1 MARKRHRRNDGFYDA
16 FIQPSVRHAIGQYV
30 QNNSGYERVAD
41 DLELTEIY
49 KNALARRIVTAPIDD
64 SVKNWLKIKGDV
76 DDKILQ
82 YMETINVEGAF
93 AEAGYWDRL
102 YGRSC
107 IFVMADDGGKADDP
121 VNLNKLESIKGLVV
135 YDKRSIV
142 EDQSGMLLN
151 DDPNDGNFGKTEY
164 YTIIPPNGQ
173 QMTVHHSR
181 LLMFDGEILPKYERI
196 QNNGAGLSCLNGVIK
211 AIRRNDTAH
220 ARALD
225 IIERI
230 SQAVMKLDGMRD
242 LLQSEEGTE
251 QVKRRLDL
259 IDMARNLLNTIAI
272 DTGDDFSIHNM
283 SVAGVR
289 ELIQEFQQEIS
300 GMTNIPVTILFGR
313 SPAGMNSTGAA
324 DFENYYNLVRRYQR
338 TKQKPALE
346 KLIKLIQHCKSGPT
360 KGKEY
365 EDWQI
370 EFQPLQQMSEK
381 EQADLE
387 AAKAG
392 ANKTKVDVVQALVQ
406 GQLMTPEEARSYL
419 FKETKIVPNEKL
431 PEQKKVDDTQQK
443 TLTKQ

>member
-1 MARKRHRRNDGFYDA
+1 MAKRRRNDGFYDA
-16 FIQPSVRHAIGQYV
+16 FIQPSVKHAIGQYI
-30 QNNSGYERVAD
+30 QNNSGYERMAD
-41 DLELTEIY
+41 DWELTEIY

-64 SVKNWLKIKGDV
+64 SVKNWLKIKGDT

-82 YMETINVEGAF
+82 YMETLNVEGAF
-93 AEAGYWDRL
+93 VEAGYWDRL

-107 IFVMADDGGKADDP
+107 IFIMADDGGKADEP
-121 VNLNKLESIKGLVV
+121 INLNKLDSIKGFVV
-135 YDKRSIV
+135 YDKRCII
-142 EDQSGMLLN
+142 EDQTGFLIN
-151 DDPNDGNFGKTEY
+151 DDPNDSNFGKTEY
-164 YTIIPPNGQ
+164 YTITPLNGQ
-173 QMTVHHSR
+173 QFTVHHSR
-181 LLMFDGEILPKYERI
+181 VLMFDGEILPRQERI
-196 QNNGAGLSCLNGVIK
+196 QNNGAGLSCLNGIIK

-230 SQAVMKLDGMRD
+230 SQAVMKLRGMSE
-242 LLQSEEGTE
+242 LLQSEEGTN

-272 DTGDDFSIHNM
+272 DTDDDFAIHNM

-289 ELIQEFQQEIS
+289 EIIQEFQQELS
-300 GMTNIPVTILFGR
+300 GMTSIPVTILFGR
-313 SPAGMNSTGAA
+313 SPAGMNATGSA

-346 KLIKLIQHCKSGPT
+346 KLIKLIQHCKNGPT
-360 KGKEY
+360 KGKEL

-370 EFQPLQQMSEK
+370 EFEPLKQMSEK

-419 FKETKIVPNEKL
+419 FKETEIVPNEKL
-431 PEQKKVDDTQQK
+431 PEQKKEEQQQGN

>member
-1 MARKRHRRNDGFYDA
+1 MAKRRRNDGFYDA
-16 FIQPSVRHAIGQYV
+16 FIQPSVKHAIGQYI
-30 QNNSGYERVAD
+30 QNNSGYERMAD
-41 DLELTEIY
+41 DWELTEIY

-64 SVKNWLKIKGDV
+64 SVKNGLKIKGDT

-93 AEAGYWDRL
+93 VEAGYWDRL

-107 IFVMADDGGKADDP
+107 IFIMADDGGKADEP
-121 VNLNKLESIKGLVV
+121 INLNKLDSIKGFVV
-135 YDKRSIV
+135 YDKRCII
-142 EDQSGMLLN
+142 EDQTGFLIN
-151 DDPNDGNFGKTEY
+151 DDPNDSNFGKTEY
-164 YTIIPPNGQ
+164 YTITPLNGQ
-173 QMTVHHSR
+173 QFTVHHSR
-181 LLMFDGEILPKYERI
+181 VLMFDGEILPRQERI
-196 QNNGAGLSCLNGVIK
+196 QNNGAGLSCLNGIIK

-230 SQAVMKLDGMRD
+230 SQAVMKLRGMSE
-242 LLQSEEGTE
+242 LLQSEEGTN

-272 DTGDDFSIHNM
+272 DTDDDFAIHNM

-289 ELIQEFQQEIS
+289 EIIQEFQQELS
-300 GMTNIPVTILFGR
+300 GMTSIPVTILFGR
-313 SPAGMNSTGAA
+313 SPAGMNSTGSA

-346 KLIKLIQHCKSGPT
+346 KLIKLIQHCKNGPT
-360 KGKEY
+360 KGKEL

-370 EFQPLQQMSEK
+370 EFEPLKQMSEK

-387 AAKAG
+387 AAKAS

-406 GQLMTPEEARSYL
+406 GQLMTPEEARIYL
-419 FKETKIVPNEKL
+419 FKETEIVPNEKL
-431 PEQKKVDDTQQK
+431 PEQKKEEQQQGN

>member
-1 MARKRHRRNDGFYDA
+1 MAKRRRNDGFYDA
-16 FIQPSVRHAIGQYV
+16 FIQPSVKHAIGQYV
-30 QNNSGYERVAD
+30 QNNSGYERMAD
-41 DLELTEIY
+41 DWELTEIY

-64 SVKNWLKIKGDV
+64 SVKNGLKIKGDT

-93 AEAGYWDRL
+93 VEAGYWDRL

-107 IFVMADDGGKADDP
+107 IFIMADDGGKADEP
-121 VNLNKLESIKGLVV
+121 INLNKLDSIKGFVV
-135 YDKRSIV
+135 YDKRCII
-142 EDQSGMLLN
+142 EDQTGFLIN
-151 DDPNDGNFGKTEY
+151 DDPNDSNFGKTEY
-164 YTIIPPNGQ
+164 YTITPLNGQ
-173 QMTVHHSR
+173 QFTVHHSR
-181 LLMFDGEILPKYERI
+181 VLMFDGEILPRQERI
-196 QNNGAGLSCLNGVIK
+196 QNNGAGLSCLNGIIK

-230 SQAVMKLDGMRD
+230 SQAVMKLRGMSE
-242 LLQSEEGTE
+242 LLQSEEGTN

-272 DTGDDFSIHNM
+272 DTDDDFAIHNM

-289 ELIQEFQQEIS
+289 EIIQEFQQELS
-300 GMTNIPVTILFGR
+300 GMTSIPVTILFGR
-313 SPAGMNSTGAA
+313 SPAGMNATGSA

-346 KLIKLIQHCKSGPT
+346 KLIKLIQHCKNGPT
-360 KGKEY
+360 KGKEL

-370 EFQPLQQMSEK
+370 EFEPLKQMSEK

-406 GQLMTPEEARSYL
+406 GQLMTPEEARNYL
-419 FKETKIVPNEKL
+419 FKETEIVPNEKL
-431 PEQKKVDDTQQK
+431 PEQKKEEQQQGN

>member
-1 MARKRHRRNDGFYDA
+1 MAKRRRNDGFYDA
-16 FIQPSVRHAIGQYV
+16 FIQPSVKHAIGQYV
-30 QNNSGYERVAD
+30 QNNSGYERMAD
-41 DLELTEIY
+41 DWELTEIY

-64 SVKNWLKIKGDV
+64 SVKNGLKIKGDT
-76 DDKILQ
+76 DNKILQ

-93 AEAGYWDRL
+93 VEAGYWDRL

-107 IFVMADDGGKADDP
+107 IFIMADDGGKADEP
-121 VNLNKLESIKGLVV
+121 INLNKLDSIKGFVV
-135 YDKRSIV
+135 YDKRCII
-142 EDQSGMLLN
+142 EDQTGFLIN
-151 DDPNDGNFGKTEY
+151 DDPNDSNFGKTEY
-164 YTIIPPNGQ
+164 YTITPLNGQ
-173 QMTVHHSR
+173 QFTVHHSR
-181 LLMFDGEILPKYERI
+181 VLMFDGEILPRQERI
-196 QNNGAGLSCLNGVIK
+196 QNNGAGLSCLNGIIK

-230 SQAVMKLDGMRD
+230 SQAVMKLRGMSE
-242 LLQSEEGTE
+242 LLQSEEGTN

-272 DTGDDFSIHNM
+272 DTDDDFAIHNM

-289 ELIQEFQQEIS
+289 EIIQEFQQELS
-300 GMTNIPVTILFGR
+300 GMTSIPVTILFGR
-313 SPAGMNSTGAA
+313 SPAGMNATGSA

-346 KLIKLIQHCKSGPT
+346 KLIKLIQHCKNGPT
-360 KGKEY
+360 KGKEL

-370 EFQPLQQMSEK
+370 EFEPLKQMSEK

-419 FKETKIVPNEKL
+419 FKETEIVPNEKL
-431 PEQKKVDDTQQK
+431 PEQKKEEQQQES

>member
-1 MARKRHRRNDGFYDA
+1 MAKRRRNDGFYDA
-16 FIQPSVRHAIGQYV
+16 FIQPSVKHAIGQYV
-30 QNNSGYERVAD
+30 QNNSGYERMAD
-41 DLELTEIY
+41 DWELTEIY

-64 SVKNWLKIKGDV
+64 SVKNGLKIKGDT

-93 AEAGYWDRL
+93 VEAGYWDRL

-107 IFVMADDGGKADDP
+107 IFIMADDGGKADEP
-121 VNLNKLESIKGLVV
+121 INLNKLDSIKGFVV
-135 YDKRSIV
+135 YDKRCII
-142 EDQSGMLLN
+142 EDQTGFLIN
-151 DDPNDGNFGKTEY
+151 DDPNDSNFGKTEY
-164 YTIIPPNGQ
+164 YTITPLNGQ
-173 QMTVHHSR
+173 QFTVHHSR
-181 LLMFDGEILPKYERI
+181 VLMFDGEILPRQERI
-196 QNNGAGLSCLNGVIK
+196 QNNGAGLSCLNGIIK

-230 SQAVMKLDGMRD
+230 SQAVMKLRGMSE
-242 LLQSEEGTE
+242 LLQSEEGTN

-272 DTGDDFSIHNM
+272 DTDDDFAIHNM

-289 ELIQEFQQEIS
+289 EIIQEFQQELS
-300 GMTNIPVTILFGR
+300 GMTSIPVTILFGR
-313 SPAGMNSTGAA
+313 SPAGMNATGSA

-346 KLIKLIQHCKSGPT
+346 KLIKLIQHCKNGPT
-360 KGKEY
+360 KGKEL

-370 EFQPLQQMSEK
+370 EFEPLKQMSEK

-419 FKETKIVPNEKL
+419 FKETEIVPNEKL
-431 PEQKKVDDTQQK
+431 PEQKREEQQQEN

>member
-1 MARKRHRRNDGFYDA
+1 MAKRRRNDGFYDA
-16 FIQPSVRHAIGQYV
+16 FIQPSVKHAIGQYI
-30 QNNSGYERVAD
+30 QNNSGYERMAD
-41 DLELTEIY
+41 DWELTEIY

-64 SVKNWLKIKGDV
+64 SVKNGLKIKGDT

-93 AEAGYWDRL
+93 VEAGYWDRL

-107 IFVMADDGGKADDP
+107 IFIMADDGGKADEP
-121 VNLNKLESIKGLVV
+121 INLNKLDSIKGFVV
-135 YDKRSIV
+135 YDKRCII
-142 EDQSGMLLN
+142 EDQTGFLIN
-151 DDPNDGNFGKTEY
+151 DDPNDSNFGKTEY
-164 YTIIPPNGQ
+164 YTITPLNGQ
-173 QMTVHHSR
+173 QFTVHHSR
-181 LLMFDGEILPKYERI
+181 VLMFDGEILPRQERI
-196 QNNGAGLSCLNGVIK
+196 QNNGAGLSCLNGIIK

-230 SQAVMKLDGMRD
+230 SQAVMKLRGMSE
-242 LLQSEEGTE
+242 LLQSEEGTN

-272 DTGDDFSIHNM
+272 DTDDDFAIHNM

-289 ELIQEFQQEIS
+289 EIIQEFQQELS
-300 GMTNIPVTILFGR
+300 GMTSIPVTILFGR
-313 SPAGMNSTGAA
+313 SPAGMNATGSA

-346 KLIKLIQHCKSGPT
+346 KLIKLIQHCKNGPT
-360 KGKEY
+360 KGKEL

-370 EFQPLQQMSEK
+370 EFEPLKQMSEK

-419 FKETKIVPNEKL
+419 FKETEIVPNEKL
-431 PEQKKVDDTQQK
+431 PKQKKEESTEK
-443 TLTKQ
+443 TLTKE

>member
-1 MARKRHRRNDGFYDA
+1 MAKRRRNDGFYDA
-16 FIQPSVRHAIGQYV
+16 FIQPSVKHAIGQYI
-30 QNNSGYERVAD
+30 QNNSGYERMAD
-41 DLELTEIY
+41 DWELTEIY

-64 SVKNWLKIKGDV
+64 SVKNGLKIKGDT

-93 AEAGYWDRL
+93 VEAGYWDRL

-107 IFVMADDGGKADDP
+107 IFIMADDGGKADEP
-121 VNLNKLESIKGLVV
+121 INLNKLDSIKGFVV
-135 YDKRSIV
+135 YDKRCII
-142 EDQSGMLLN
+142 EDQTGFLIN
-151 DDPNDGNFGKTEY
+151 DDPNDSNFGKTEY
-164 YTIIPPNGQ
+164 YTITPLNGQ
-173 QMTVHHSR
+173 QFTVHHSR
-181 LLMFDGEILPKYERI
+181 VLMFDGEILPRQERI
-196 QNNGAGLSCLNGVIK
+196 QNNGAGLSCLNGIIK

-230 SQAVMKLDGMRD
+230 SQAVMKLRGMSE
-242 LLQSEEGTE
+242 LLQSEEGTN

-272 DTGDDFSIHNM
+272 DTDDDFAIHNM

-289 ELIQEFQQEIS
+289 EIIQEFQQELS
-300 GMTNIPVTILFGR
+300 GMTSIPVTILFGR
-313 SPAGMNSTGAA
+313 SPAGMNATGSA

-346 KLIKLIQHCKSGPT
+346 KLIKLIQHCKNGPT
-360 KGKEY
+360 KGKEL

-370 EFQPLQQMSEK
+370 EFEPLKQMSEK

-419 FKETKIVPNEKL
+419 FKETEIVPNEKL
-431 PEQKKVDDTQQK
+431 PEQKKEEQQQGN

>member
-1 MARKRHRRNDGFYDA
+1 MAKRRRNDGFYDA
-16 FIQPSVRHAIGQYV
+16 FIQPSVKHAIGQYI
-30 QNNSGYERVAD
+30 QNNSGYERMAD
-41 DLELTEIY
+41 DWELTEIY

-64 SVKNWLKIKGDV
+64 SVKNGLKIKGDT

-93 AEAGYWDRL
+93 VEAGYWDRL

-107 IFVMADDGGKADDP
+107 IFIMADDGGKADEP
-121 VNLNKLESIKGLVV
+121 INLNKLDSIKGFVV
-135 YDKRSIV
+135 YDKRCII
-142 EDQSGMLLN
+142 EDQTGFLIN
-151 DDPNDGNFGKTEY
+151 DDPNDSNFGKTEY
-164 YTIIPPNGQ
+164 YTITPLNGQ
-173 QMTVHHSR
+173 QFTVHHSR
-181 LLMFDGEILPKYERI
+181 VLMFDGEILPRQERI
-196 QNNGAGLSCLNGVIK
+196 QNNGAGLSCLNGIIK

-230 SQAVMKLDGMRD
+230 SQAVMKLRGMSE
-242 LLQSEEGTE
+242 LLQSEEGTN

-272 DTGDDFSIHNM
+272 DTDDDFAIHNM

-289 ELIQEFQQEIS
+289 EIIQEFQQELS
-300 GMTNIPVTILFGR
+300 GMTSIPVTILFGR
-313 SPAGMNSTGAA
+313 SPAGMNATGSA

-346 KLIKLIQHCKSGPT
+346 KLIKLIQHCKNGPT
-360 KGKEY
+360 KGKEL

-370 EFQPLQQMSEK
+370 EFEPLKQMSEK

-419 FKETKIVPNEKL
+419 FKETEIVPNDKL
-431 PEQKKVDDTQQK
+431 PEQKKEEQQQGN

>member
-1 MARKRHRRNDGFYDA
+1 MAKRRRNDGFYDA
-16 FIQPSVRHAIGQYV
+16 FIQPSVKHAIGQYV
-30 QNNSGYERVAD
+30 QNNSGYERMAD
-41 DLELTEIY
+41 DWELTEIY

-64 SVKNWLKIKGDV
+64 SVKNGLKIKGDT
-76 DDKILQ
+76 DNKILQ

-93 AEAGYWDRL
+93 VEAGYWDRL

-107 IFVMADDGGKADDP
+107 IFIMADDGGKADEP
-121 VNLNKLESIKGLVV
+121 INLNKLDSIKGFVV
-135 YDKRSIV
+135 YDKRCII
-142 EDQSGMLLN
+142 EDQTGFLIN
-151 DDPNDGNFGKTEY
+151 DDPNDSNFGKTEY
-164 YTIIPPNGQ
+164 YTITPLNGQ
-173 QMTVHHSR
+173 QFTVHHSR
-181 LLMFDGEILPKYERI
+181 VLMFDGEILPRQERI
-196 QNNGAGLSCLNGVIK
+196 QNNGAGLSCLNGIIK

-230 SQAVMKLDGMRD
+230 SQAVMKLRGMSE
-242 LLQSEEGTE
+242 LLQSEEGTN

-272 DTGDDFSIHNM
+272 DTDDDFAIHNM

-289 ELIQEFQQEIS
+289 EIIQEFQQELS
-300 GMTNIPVTILFGR
+300 GMTSIPVTILFGR
-313 SPAGMNSTGAA
+313 SPAGMNATGSA

-346 KLIKLIQHCKSGPT
+346 KLIKLIQHCKNGPT
-360 KGKEY
+360 KGKEL

-370 EFQPLQQMSEK
+370 EFEPLKQMSEK

-419 FKETKIVPNEKL
+419 FKETEIVPNEKL
-431 PEQKKVDDTQQK
+431 PEQKREEQQQEN

>member
-1 MARKRHRRNDGFYDA
+1 MAKRRRNDGFYDA
-16 FIQPSVRHAIGQYV
+16 FIQPSVKHAIGQYI
-30 QNNSGYERVAD
+30 QNKSGYERMAD
-41 DLELTEIY
+41 DWELTEIY

-64 SVKNWLKIKGDV
+64 SVKNWLKIKGDT

-82 YMETINVEGAF
+82 YMETLNVEGAF
-93 AEAGYWDRL
+93 VEAGYWDRL

-107 IFVMADDGGKADDP
+107 IFIMADDGGKADEP
-121 VNLNKLESIKGLVV
+121 INLNKLDSIKGFVV
-135 YDKRSIV
+135 YDKRCII
-142 EDQSGMLLN
+142 EDQTGFLIN
-151 DDPNDGNFGKTEY
+151 DDPNDSNFGKTEY
-164 YTIIPPNGQ
+164 YTITPLNGQ
-173 QMTVHHSR
+173 QFTVHHSR
-181 LLMFDGEILPKYERI
+181 VLMFDGEILPRQERI
-196 QNNGAGLSCLNGVIK
+196 QNNGAGLSCLNGIIK

-230 SQAVMKLDGMRD
+230 SQAVMKLRGMSE
-242 LLQSEEGTE
+242 LLQSEEGTN

-272 DTGDDFSIHNM
+272 DTDDDFAIHNM

-289 ELIQEFQQEIS
+289 EIIQEFQQELS
-300 GMTNIPVTILFGR
+300 GMTSIPVTILFGR
-313 SPAGMNSTGAA
+313 SPAGMNATGSA

-346 KLIKLIQHCKSGPT
+346 KLIKLIQHCKNGPT
-360 KGKEY
+360 KGKEL

-370 EFQPLQQMSEK
+370 EFEPLKQMSEK

-419 FKETKIVPNEKL
+419 FKETEIVPNEKL
-431 PEQKKVDDTQQK
+431 PEQKKEEQQQGN

>member
-1 MARKRHRRNDGFYDA
+1 MAKRRRNDGFYDA
-16 FIQPSVRHAIGQYV
+16 FIQPSVKHAIGQYI
-30 QNNSGYERVAD
+30 QNNSGYERMAD
-41 DLELTEIY
+41 DWELTEIY

-64 SVKNWLKIKGDV
+64 SVKNGLKIKGDT

-93 AEAGYWDRL
+93 VEAGYWDRL

-107 IFVMADDGGKADDP
+107 IFIMADDGGKADEP
-121 VNLNKLESIKGLVV
+121 INLNKLDSIKGFVV
-135 YDKRSIV
+135 YDKRCII
-142 EDQSGMLLN
+142 EDQTGFLIN
-151 DDPNDGNFGKTEY
+151 DDPNDSNFGKTEY
-164 YTIIPPNGQ
+164 YTITPLNGQ
-173 QMTVHHSR
+173 QFTVHHSR
-181 LLMFDGEILPKYERI
+181 VLMFDGEILPRQERI
-196 QNNGAGLSCLNGVIK
+196 QNNGAGLSCLNGIIK

-230 SQAVMKLDGMRD
+230 SQAVMKLRGMSE
-242 LLQSEEGTE
+242 LLQSEEGTN

-272 DTGDDFSIHNM
+272 DTDDDFAIHNM

-289 ELIQEFQQEIS
+289 EIIQEFQQELS
-300 GMTNIPVTILFGR
+300 GMTSIPVTILFGR

-346 KLIKLIQHCKSGPT
+346 KLIKLIQHCKNGPT
-360 KGKEY
+360 KGKEL

-370 EFQPLQQMSEK
+370 EFEPLKQMSEK

-419 FKETKIVPNEKL
+419 FKETEIVPNEKL
-431 PEQKKVDDTQQK
+431 PEQKKEEQQQEN

>member
-1 MARKRHRRNDGFYDA
+1 MAKRRRNDGFYDA
-16 FIQPSVRHAIGQYV
+16 FIQPSVKHAIGQYI
-30 QNNSGYERVAD
+30 QNNSGYERMAD
-41 DLELTEIY
+41 DWELTEIY

-64 SVKNWLKIKGDV
+64 SVKNGLKIKGDT

-93 AEAGYWDRL
+93 VEAGYWDRL

-107 IFVMADDGGKADDP
+107 IFIMADDGGKADEP
-121 VNLNKLESIKGLVV
+121 INLNKLDSIKGFVV
-135 YDKRSIV
+135 YDKRCII
-142 EDQSGMLLN
+142 EDQTGFLIN
-151 DDPNDGNFGKTEY
+151 DDPNDSNFGKTEY
-164 YTIIPPNGQ
+164 YTITPLNGQ
-173 QMTVHHSR
+173 QFTVHHSR
-181 LLMFDGEILPKYERI
+181 VLMFDGEILPRQERI
-196 QNNGAGLSCLNGVIK
+196 QNNGAGLSCLNGIIK

-230 SQAVMKLDGMRD
+230 SQAVMKLRGMSE
-242 LLQSEEGTE
+242 LLQSEEGTN

-272 DTGDDFSIHNM
+272 DTDDDFAIHNM

-289 ELIQEFQQEIS
+289 EIIQEFQQELS
-300 GMTNIPVTILFGR
+300 GMTSIPVTILFGR
-313 SPAGMNSTGAA
+313 SPAGMNATGSA

-346 KLIKLIQHCKSGPT
+346 KLIKLIQHCKNGPT
-360 KGKEY
+360 KGKEL

-370 EFQPLQQMSEK
+370 EFEPLKQMSEK
-381 EQADLE
+381 EQTDLE
-387 AAKAG
+387 AAKAS

-419 FKETKIVPNEKL
+419 FKETEIVPNEKL
-431 PEQKKVDDTQQK
+431 PEQKKEEQQQEN

>member
-1 MARKRHRRNDGFYDA
+1 MAKRRRNDGFYDA
-16 FIQPSVRHAIGQYV
+16 FIQPSVKHAIGQYV
-30 QNNSGYERVAD
+30 QNNSGYERMAD
-41 DLELTEIY
+41 DWELTNVY

-64 SVKNWLKIKGDV
+64 SVKNWLKIKGDT

-82 YMETINVEGAF
+82 WMEEIDVEGAF
-93 AEAGYWDRL
+93 VEAGYWDRL

-107 IFVMADDGGKADDP
+107 IFIMADDGGSADEP
-121 VNLNKLESIKGLVV
+121 INLNKLDSIKGLVV
-135 YDKRSIV
+135 YDKRSII
-142 EDQSGMLLN
+142 EDQSGLIIN
-151 DDPNDGNFGKTEY
+151 DDPNDSNFGKTEY
-164 YTIIPPNGQ
+164 YTISPLNGNSFV
-173 QMTVHHSR
+173 VHHSR
-181 LLMFDGEILPKYERI
+181 LLMFNGEILPKLERI
-196 QNNGAGLSCLNGVIK
+196 QNNGAGLSCLNGVLK

-230 SQAVMKLDGMRD
+230 SQAVMKLRGMSE
-242 LLQSEEGTE
+242 LLQSEEGTN

-272 DTGDDFSIHNM
+272 DTDDDFAIHNM
-283 SVAGVR
+283 SVAGVK
-289 ELIQEFQQEIS
+289 EIIEEFQQELS
-300 GMTNIPVTILFGR
+300 GMTSIPVTILFGR
-313 SPAGMNSTGAA
+313 SPAGMNATGSA

-346 KLIKLIQHCKSGPT
+346 KLIKLIQHCKNGPT
-360 KGKEY
+360 NGKEL
-365 EDWQI
+365 ENWQI
-370 EFQPLQQMSEK
+370 EFEPLKQMSEK

-406 GQLMTPEEARSYL
+406 GQLMTPEEARIYL
-419 FKETKIVPNEKL
+419 FKETEIVPNEKL
-431 PEQKKVDDTQQK
+431 PEQKKEEQQQEN

>member
-1 MARKRHRRNDGFYDA
+1 MAKRRRNDGFYDA
-16 FIQPSVRHAIGQYV
+16 FIQPSVKHAIGQYV
-30 QNNSGYERVAD
+30 QNNSGYERMAD
-41 DLELTEIY
+41 DWELTEIY

-64 SVKNWLKIKGDV
+64 SVKNGLKIKGDT

-93 AEAGYWDRL
+93 VEAGYWDRL

-107 IFVMADDGGKADDP
+107 IFIMADDGGKADEP
-121 VNLNKLESIKGLVV
+121 INLNKLDSIKGFVV
-135 YDKRSIV
+135 YDKRCII
-142 EDQSGMLLN
+142 EDQTGFLIN
-151 DDPNDGNFGKTEY
+151 DDPNDSNFGKTEY
-164 YTIIPPNGQ
+164 YTITPLNGQ
-173 QMTVHHSR
+173 QFTVHHSR
-181 LLMFDGEILPKYERI
+181 VLMFDGEILPRQERI
-196 QNNGAGLSCLNGVIK
+196 QNNGAGLSCLNGIIK

-230 SQAVMKLDGMRD
+230 SQAVMKLRGMSE
-242 LLQSEEGTE
+242 LLQSEEGTN

-272 DTGDDFSIHNM
+272 DTDDDFAIHNM

-289 ELIQEFQQEIS
+289 EIIQEFQQELS
-300 GMTNIPVTILFGR
+300 GMTSIPVTILFGR
-313 SPAGMNSTGAA
+313 SPAGMNATGSA

-346 KLIKLIQHCKSGPT
+346 KLIKLIQHCKNGPT
-360 KGKEY
+360 KGKEL

-370 EFQPLQQMSEK
+370 EFEPLKQMSEK

-387 AAKAG
+387 AAKAS

-406 GQLMTPEEARSYL
+406 GQLMTPEEARNYL
-419 FKETKIVPNEKL
+419 FKETEIVPNEKL
-431 PEQKKVDDTQQK
+431 PEQKKEEQQQGN

>member
-1 MARKRHRRNDGFYDA
+1 MAKTSRNDGFYDA
-16 FIQPSVRHAIGQYV
+16 FINPSVKHAIGQYIR
-30 QNNSGYERVAD
+30 NNSGYEQMVD
-41 DLELTEIY
+41 DYTLTNIY
-49 KNALARRIVTAPIDD
+49 RNALARRIVTAPIDD
-64 SVKNWLKIKGDV
+64 SIKNGFKIKGDT

-82 YMETINVEGAF
+82 YMETINVEGAL

-107 IFVMADDGGKADDP
+107 IFIIADDGGNADDP
-121 VNLNKLESIKGLVV
+121 INFNKLERIKRLVV
-135 YDKRSIV
+135 YDKRNII
-142 EDQSGMLLN
+142 EDMTGVFVN
-151 DDPNDGNFGKTEY
+151 DDPNDDNFGKNEY
-164 YTIIPPNGQ
+164 YGITPFNGKQ
-173 QMTVHHSR
+173 FYVHHSR
-181 LLMFDGEILPKYERI
+181 LLMFNGETLPNLERI
-196 QNNGAGLSCLNGVIK
+196 QNNGAGLPCLNGVIK
-211 AIRRNDTAH
+211 AIGRNDTAH

-230 SQAVMKLDGMRD
+230 SQAVMKLNGMSE

-272 DTGDDFSIHNM
+272 DKDDDFSIHNM

-300 GMTNIPVTILFGR
+300 GMTSIPVTILFGR
-313 SPAGMNSTGAA
+313 SPAGMNSTGSA
-324 DFENYYNLVRRYQR
+324 DFENYYNFVRRYQR

-360 KGKEY
+360 NGKEL

-370 EFQPLQQMSEK
+370 EFQPLMQMSEK
-381 EQADLE
+381 EQVELNMS
-387 AAKAG
+387 KANS
-392 ANKTKVDVVQALVQ
+392 NKVKVETVQALVQ

-419 FKETKIVPNEKL
+419 FKETEIVPNEKL
-431 PEQKKVDDTQQK
+431 PEQKKQEDATQNA
-443 TLTKQ
+443 LTNQ

>member
-1 MARKRHRRNDGFYDA
+1 MAKRRRNDGFYDA
-16 FIQPSVRHAIGQYV
+16 FIQPSVKHAIGQYI
-30 QNNSGYERVAD
+30 QNNSGYERMVD
-41 DLELTEIY
+41 DWELTEIY

-64 SVKNWLKIKGDV
+64 SVKNGLKIKGDT

-82 YMETINVEGAF
+82 YMETINAEGAF
-93 AEAGYWDRL
+93 VEAGYWDRL

-107 IFVMADDGGKADDP
+107 IFIMADDGGKADEP
-121 VNLNKLESIKGLVV
+121 INLNKLDSIKGFVV
-135 YDKRSIV
+135 YDKRCII
-142 EDQSGMLLN
+142 EDQTGFLIN
-151 DDPNDGNFGKTEY
+151 DDPNDSNFGKTEY
-164 YTIIPPNGQ
+164 YTITPLNGQ
-173 QMTVHHSR
+173 QFTVHHSR
-181 LLMFDGEILPKYERI
+181 VLMFDGEILPRQERI
-196 QNNGAGLSCLNGVIK
+196 QNNGAGLSCLNGIIK

-230 SQAVMKLDGMRD
+230 SQAVMKLRGMSE
-242 LLQSEEGTE
+242 LLQSEEGTN

-272 DTGDDFSIHNM
+272 DTDDDFAIHNM

-289 ELIQEFQQEIS
+289 EIIQEFQQELS
-300 GMTNIPVTILFGR
+300 GMTSIPVTILFGR
-313 SPAGMNSTGAA
+313 SPAGMNATGSA

-346 KLIKLIQHCKSGPT
+346 KLIKLIQHCKNGPT
-360 KGKEY
+360 KGKEL

-370 EFQPLQQMSEK
+370 EFEPLKQMSEK

-419 FKETKIVPNEKL
+419 FKETEIVPNEKL
-431 PEQKKVDDTQQK
+431 PEQKKEEQQQGN

>member
-1 MARKRHRRNDGFYDA
+1 MAKRRRNDGFYDA
-16 FIQPSVRHAIGQYV
+16 FIQPSVKHAIGQYI
-30 QNNSGYERVAD
+30 QNNSGYERMAD
-41 DLELTEIY
+41 DWELTEIY

-64 SVKNWLKIKGDV
+64 SVKNGLKIKGDT

-93 AEAGYWDRL
+93 VEAGYWDRL

-107 IFVMADDGGKADDP
+107 IFIMADDGGKADEP
-121 VNLNKLESIKGLVV
+121 INLNKLDSIKGFVV
-135 YDKRSIV
+135 YDKRCII
-142 EDQSGMLLN
+142 EDQTGFLIN
-151 DDPNDGNFGKTEY
+151 DDPNDSNFGKTEY
-164 YTIIPPNGQ
+164 YTITPLNGQ
-173 QMTVHHSR
+173 QFTVHHSR
-181 LLMFDGEILPKYERI
+181 VLMFDGEILPRQERI
-196 QNNGAGLSCLNGVIK
+196 QNNGAGLSCLNGIIK

-230 SQAVMKLDGMRD
+230 SQAVMKLRGMSE
-242 LLQSEEGTE
+242 LLQSEEGTN

-272 DTGDDFSIHNM
+272 DTDDDFAIHNM

-289 ELIQEFQQEIS
+289 EIIQEFQQELS
-300 GMTNIPVTILFGR
+300 GMTSIPVTILFGR
-313 SPAGMNSTGAA
+313 SPAGMNATGSA

-346 KLIKLIQHCKSGPT
+346 KLIKLIQHCKNGPT
-360 KGKEY
+360 KGKEL

-370 EFQPLQQMSEK
+370 EFEPLKQMSEK

-419 FKETKIVPNEKL
+419 FKETEIVPNEKL
-431 PEQKKVDDTQQK
+431 PEQKKEEQQQEN

>member
-1 MARKRHRRNDGFYDA
+1 MAKRRRNDGFYDA
-16 FIQPSVRHAIGQYV
+16 FIQPSVKHAIGQYI
-30 QNNSGYERVAD
+30 QNNSGYERMAD
-41 DLELTEIY
+41 DWELTEIY

-64 SVKNWLKIKGDV
+64 SVKNGLKIKGDT

-93 AEAGYWDRL
+93 VEAGYWDRL

-107 IFVMADDGGKADDP
+107 IFIMADDGGKADEP
-121 VNLNKLESIKGLVV
+121 INLNKLDSIKGFVV
-135 YDKRSIV
+135 YDKRCII
-142 EDQSGMLLN
+142 EDQTGFLIN
-151 DDPNDGNFGKTEY
+151 DDPNDSNFGKTEY
-164 YTIIPPNGQ
+164 YTITPLNGQ
-173 QMTVHHSR
+173 QFTVHHSR
-181 LLMFDGEILPKYERI
+181 VLMFDGEILPRQERI
-196 QNNGAGLSCLNGVIK
+196 QNNGAGLSCLNGIIK

-230 SQAVMKLDGMRD
+230 SQAVMKLRGMSE
-242 LLQSEEGTE
+242 LLQSEEGTN

-272 DTGDDFSIHNM
+272 DTDDDFAIHNM

-289 ELIQEFQQEIS
+289 EIIQEFQQELS
-300 GMTNIPVTILFGR
+300 GMTSIPVTILFGR

-346 KLIKLIQHCKSGPT
+346 KLIKLIQHCKNGPT
-360 KGKEY
+360 KGKEL

-370 EFQPLQQMSEK
+370 EFEPLKQMSEK

-406 GQLMTPEEARSYL
+406 GQLMTSEEARSYL
-419 FKETKIVPNEKL
+419 FKETEIVPNEKL
-431 PEQKKVDDTQQK
+431 PEQKKEEQQQGN

>member
-1 MARKRHRRNDGFYDA
+1 MANRRRNDGFYDA
-16 FIQPSVRHAIGQYV
+16 FIQPSVKHSIGQYI
-30 QNNSGYERVAD
+30 QNNSGYERMAD
-41 DLELTEIY
+41 DWELTEIY

-64 SVKNWLKIKGDV
+64 SVKNGLKIKGDT

-93 AEAGYWDRL
+93 VEAGYWDRL

-107 IFVMADDGGKADDP
+107 IFIMADDGGKADEP
-121 VNLNKLESIKGLVV
+121 INLNKLDSIKGFVV
-135 YDKRSIV
+135 YDKRCII
-142 EDQSGMLLN
+142 EDQTGLLIN
-151 DDPNDGNFGKTEY
+151 DDPNDSNFGKTEY
-164 YTIIPPNGQ
+164 YTITPLNGQ
-173 QMTVHHSR
+173 QFTVHHSR
-181 LLMFDGEILPKYERI
+181 VLMFDGEILPRQERI
-196 QNNGAGLSCLNGVIK
+196 QNNGAGLSCLNGIIK

-230 SQAVMKLDGMRD
+230 SQAVMKLRGMSE
-242 LLQSEEGTE
+242 LLQSEEGTG

-272 DTGDDFSIHNM
+272 DTDDDFAIHNM

-289 ELIQEFQQEIS
+289 EIIQEFQQELS
-300 GMTNIPVTILFGR
+300 GMTSIPVTILFGR
-313 SPAGMNSTGAA
+313 SPAGMNATGSA

-346 KLIKLIQHCKSGPT
+346 KLIKLIQHCKNGPT
-360 KGKEY
+360 NGKEL

-370 EFQPLQQMSEK
+370 EFEPLKQMSEK

-419 FKETKIVPNEKL
+419 FKETGIVPNEKL
-431 PEQKKVDDTQQK
+431 PEQKKEEQQQEN